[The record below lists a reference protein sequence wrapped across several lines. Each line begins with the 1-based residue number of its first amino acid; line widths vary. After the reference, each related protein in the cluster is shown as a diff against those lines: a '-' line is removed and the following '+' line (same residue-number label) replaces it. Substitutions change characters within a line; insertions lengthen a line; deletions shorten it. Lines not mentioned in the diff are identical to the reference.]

1 MLVKRIQ
8 NNLELSDSDG
18 FPFLLHRP
26 AIIFVHG
33 KHSAIE
39 VEIVTDI
46 PELLTRI
53 EQKRLWAYFHKD
65 WLLQIRE
72 LLRPQLP
79 RELAIFV
86 ESESVM
92 ISPHSGVPL
101 AAFAADVSVAR
112 PDVAVPTASV
122 LDQASA
128 TVLEVDEEIELY
140 EQYSLLIRRAPENRV
155 VAAAEILSPT
165 NKGVFGVFDKDKYLR
180 KREAYF
186 DAGIN
191 LLEIDALL
199 EGDRIL
205 PPALDQLRSFNRT
218 AWTVCHAAG
227 RRHYRSWGWSAS
239 EPLPKVEWEVEPG
252 LSALVDLSLSCRR
265 ACEFNPWETLAN

>member
-1 MLVKRIQ
+1 M
-8 NNLELSDSDG
+8 
-18 FPFLLHRP
+18 
-26 AIIFVHG
+26 A
-33 KHSAIE
+33 
-39 VEIVTDI
+39 DI

-53 EQKRLWAYFHKD
+53 ERKRLWAYFHKD

-86 ESESVM
+86 ESEAVV
-92 ISPHSGVPL
+92 ISPGSTGP
-101 AAFAADVSVAR
+101 AASIA
-112 PDVAVPTASV
+112 PDVAIARPGDETFEGR
-122 LDQASA
+122 SA
-128 TVLEVDEEIELY
+128 ERVSAMVLEVDEEIELY
-140 EQYSLLIRRAPENRV
+140 ESYSLLIRRAPDNRV

-165 NKGVFGVFDKDKYLR
+165 NKGVFGTLDKEKYLR

-199 EGDRIL
+199 EGDRLL
-205 PPALDQLRSFNRT
+205 PPALERLRSFDRT

-227 RRHYRSWGWSAS
+227 RRHFRSWGWSAT
-239 EPLPKVEWEVEPG
+239 EPLPRVEWEVEPG
-252 LSALVDLSLSCRR
+252 LSTLVDLAVSCQH
-265 ACEFNPWETLAN
+265 ACEFNPWETLAE